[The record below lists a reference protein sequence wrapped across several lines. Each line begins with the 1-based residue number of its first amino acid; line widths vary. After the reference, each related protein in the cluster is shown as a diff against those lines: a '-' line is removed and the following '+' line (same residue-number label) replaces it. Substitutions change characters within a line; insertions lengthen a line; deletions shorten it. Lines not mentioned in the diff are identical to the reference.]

1 MERSPE
7 YEGILDDETL
17 APLKRNHAC
26 LQCKKRK
33 VKCDAVRPT
42 CNPCLRSHAHALR
55 SAQRN
60 KSRPP
65 PLVCS
70 YAEGDEEELAAAE
83 AEAQRKRAANGTAG
97 PSLAKR
103 TAIGVDRFGREK
115 NIRTEEEKDTL
126 RARIAELEA
135 RIAALTTDPAP
146 SVPLAAQ
153 ASLYSGI
160 GNKPGVTL
168 DKNAFNPIAIGTSP
182 IINGP
187 EVGRNGQVP
196 PPVLHIETG
205 EPGNYQTFD
214 FSNLL
219 VLPANWPK
227 NLPSPAILEH
237 LIDTFFQCEPQLPRI
252 IHRASLM
259 ARLKLPPT
267 SDDFP
272 FPGLLHA
279 ICASAAPHTPW
290 TTSLQPEELEA
301 TRMRHIALGLD
312 LESCEDFAMAQAE
325 AAERCIRHSTVM
337 CVMGPGSFI
346 FDVLRAH
353 LVLSTVYFTKNMPLR
368 SWITAGTPG
377 RLIKALELINRNPR
391 KSDKG
396 TLMPDC
402 ASDRDREERY
412 ATVWMAYLM
421 ESTLSVN
428 SAWSQSLEVDE
439 IGIPLPTSNEEFN
452 QKNDFFGMMKPNPQ
466 TAHEPDVLVNHPVID
481 PFVLVI
487 KCSLLLGRAAKWIR
501 QWQQRVMQPGDEME
515 GLKSSTFIQLNGDIF
530 AFQLSLPSHLKNI
543 YRSIDAGNAASA
555 FTADIMSLHVFP
567 NTAILLLHEQFV
579 DWTGRETAAHSQI
592 QKAFEAIVGYIHLV
606 PSQLDI
612 SHLLTP
618 LLTFSLFTVGRF
630 INKFI
635 ARANKLQQYAQ
646 ASRWRTDL
654 MAIMD
659 LMRRYGSKHA
669 LGQQLGAYLANYQR
683 MQEDGTLQIEDTAI
697 DGSCHNAIPK
707 ASLSSVTP
715 QSTATPK
722 STPGGAASTIGSDGL
737 DWSLASGVAS
747 GAGTSPAIPSLGS
760 SGQTPESVGA
770 ASTSSSGNGQGVNI
784 GVPSANLSC
793 LDAASLIDAQ
803 GQGATL
809 FDPTLL
815 DFLDPATTQ
824 AASSFSTGI
833 DGKND
838 INDGAFLADLVN
850 GDAQAWGAQYFGQS

>member
-1 MERSPE
+1 MEQSPP
-7 YEGILDDETL
+7 YEDILDDETL

-70 YAEGDEEELAAAE
+70 YAEGDEEEIAQAE
-83 AEAQRKRAANGTAG
+83 AEAQRKRTANGNSG
-97 PSLAKR
+97 PGLAKR
-103 TAIGVDRFGREK
+103 TAIGVDRFGRDK
-115 NIRTEEEKDTL
+115 TVRSEEEKDTL

-135 RIAALTTDPAP
+135 RIAALTTEA
-146 SVPLAAQ
+146 VPPVPPVTQAAI
-153 ASLYSGI
+153 YSGM
-160 GNKPGVTL
+160 KSGVTM
-168 DKNAFNPIAIGTSP
+168 DKNGLINPVAMGTSTSNIGP
-182 IINGP
+182 HADKNGSI
-187 EVGRNGQVP
+187 P

-205 EPGNYQTFD
+205 EPGHYQTFD

-219 VLPANWPK
+219 LLPSNWPK

-237 LIDTFFQCEPQLPRI
+237 LIDTFFQCEPQMPRI

-279 ICASAAPHTPW
+279 ICAAAAPHTPW
-290 TTSLQPEELEA
+290 TTTLQPEELEA

-337 CVMGPGSFI
+337 CVMGPGAFI

-353 LVLSTVYFTKNMPLR
+353 LVLSNVYFTKNMPLR

-402 ASDRDREERY
+402 TSDRDREERY
-412 ATVWMAYLM
+412 ATVWMAYLT

-439 IGIPLPTSNEEFN
+439 IGIPLPTSNDEFN
-452 QKNDFFGMMKPNPQ
+452 MKNDFFGLMKANPQ
-466 TAHEPDVLVNHPVID
+466 NAHDHDVLVNHPITD

-501 QWQQRVMQPGDEME
+501 QWQQRVMQPGDEMD

-530 AFQLSLPSHLKNI
+530 AFQLSLPSNLKNI
-543 YRSIDAGNAASA
+543 YRSIDAGNAATA

-567 NTAILLLHEQFV
+567 NLAILLLHEQFV

-612 SHLLTP
+612 THLLTP

-659 LMRRYGSKHA
+659 LMRRFGTKHA

-683 MQEDGTLQIEDTAI
+683 MQEDGTLQIDESPADA
-697 DGSCHNAIPK
+697 SCHGSVQP
-707 ASLSSVTP
+707 ASLSSITP
-715 QSTATPK
+715 RSMSTPK
-722 STPGGAASTIGSDGL
+722 STPGGAASTIGSDCV

-770 ASTSSSGNGQGVNI
+770 ASSSSGGNANLGL
-784 GVPSANLSC
+784 PSANLSG

-815 DFLDPATTQ
+815 DFFDPASVQ
-824 AASSFSTGI
+824 SGSFSGLG
-833 DGKND
+833 GKQGSGS
-838 INDGAFLADLVN
+838 DGAFLAELVS
-850 GDAQAWGAQYFGQS
+850 GDAQAWGAQYFQS